1 MKKILTL
8 LSKNRSRYANPTK
21 ARVAIPENI
30 QEKIFSCFSIACGL
44 TVKRL
49 ADNELL
55 DKLNTFMVED
65 YRFRWTWPANNLP
78 AVISLDTN
86 PRNVTAWII
95 QTSYRPV
102 MDFHGVLLFASEKLA
117 QDHIKAE
124 AIKLGY
130 ELTWTPIAVQVT
142 GQDALLG
149 KIAYEYARYIMPK
162 K

>member
-8 LSKNRSRYANPTK
+8 LNKNRSQYANPTK
-21 ARVAIPENI
+21 ARVSIPEAI
-30 QEKIFSCFSIACGL
+30 QEKIFSCFSIANGL

-49 ADNELL
+49 DDNKL
-55 DKLNTFMVED
+55 DNLSTFMVGD
-65 YRFRWTWPANNLP
+65 YRFRWSWPANNVP

-102 MDFHGVLLFASEKLA
+102 LEGNAVFLFASEKIA
-117 QDHIKAE
+117 QDYIKAE

-130 ELTWTPIAVQVT
+130 ELTWTPVPVQVT

-149 KIAYEYARYIMPK
+149 KVAYEYACYILPK